1 MAASA
6 WRAASHGAQIVQ
18 APADYPYGDRQ
29 YTVEDLGGTRWT
41 FSETIAVVAPEEW
54 GGATA
59 NAASPGARREGP

>member
-6 WRAASHGAQIVQ
+6 SRAASHRAQIVQ
-18 APADYPYGDRQ
+18 APADYPYGHRQ

-41 FSETIAVVAPEEW
+41 FSETIADVAPEAW